1 MRPGSPAPAN
11 GSRNGKD
18 PNAVDIEGLRSGNAM
33 RVFVRSPISGQSK
46 ELFSVL
52 ADERIARLVAEHL
65 LRGSLVVPPTGDIEN
80 VIEMAREA
88 ARIGRL
94 LMSEQVRSVTYSLE
108 EREALVLVNTIAL
121 WTAEP

>member
-1 MRPGSPAPAN
+1 AV
-11 GSRNGKD
+11 SR
-18 PNAVDIEGLRSGNAM
+18 EGLRSGNAM
-33 RVFVRSPISGQSK
+33 RVFVRSPIGGQSK
-46 ELFSVL
+46 ELFSIF

-94 LMSEQVRSVTYSLE
+94 LRSKEVRSVTYILE
-108 EREALVLVNTIAL
+108 EREALVLINTIVL
-121 WTAEP
+121 WPAEP